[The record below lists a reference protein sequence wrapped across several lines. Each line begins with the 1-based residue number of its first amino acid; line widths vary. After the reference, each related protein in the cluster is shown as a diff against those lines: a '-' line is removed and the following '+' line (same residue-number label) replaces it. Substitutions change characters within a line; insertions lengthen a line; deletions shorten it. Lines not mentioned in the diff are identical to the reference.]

1 MRGGVDDA
9 LAKHLV
15 AAKPVNFYTLT
26 LNTWISGELLYLGTS
41 LPNTTLS
48 VNGISK
54 NTDSSGNVVLDQ
66 RTTCQPTIDNW
77 DPSKT
82 QGCTVNKTYNV
93 KIKNTEQT
101 FTYSY
106 KVKLRSSG
114 CNDSGNCTY
123 SQHRSQILTPETVT
137 LKPN

>member
-1 MRGGVDDA
+1 MSGGVSDV

-15 AAKPVNFYTLT
+15 VAKPVNFYTLT
-26 LNTWISGELLYLGTS
+26 LHTWISGELLYLGTS

-54 NTDSSGNVVLDQ
+54 NTDSSGNVVLDL

-101 FTYSY
+101 FTYFY
-106 KVKLRSSG
+106 RVIPFGCG
-114 CNDSGNCTY
+114 CNDSGYCNYCP
-123 SQHRSQILTPETVT
+123 SKSEFLEPRTVT